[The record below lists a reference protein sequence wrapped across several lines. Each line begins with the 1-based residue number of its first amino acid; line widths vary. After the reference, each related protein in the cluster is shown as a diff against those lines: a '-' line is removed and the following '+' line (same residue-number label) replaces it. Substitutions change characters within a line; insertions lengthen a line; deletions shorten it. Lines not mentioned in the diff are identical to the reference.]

1 MPHHPGEV
9 GGQEGHAEVVVNS
22 DSTTPQAGAETEDGG
37 GYQEEED
44 GDGKTSHRDL
54 VDCHPEK
61 V

>member
-9 GGQEGHAEVVVNS
+9 GGQEGHAEVVMNP
-22 DSTTPQAGAETEDGG
+22 DSTAPQAGTETEDGG

-54 VDCHPEK
+54 VYCHPE
-61 V
+61 